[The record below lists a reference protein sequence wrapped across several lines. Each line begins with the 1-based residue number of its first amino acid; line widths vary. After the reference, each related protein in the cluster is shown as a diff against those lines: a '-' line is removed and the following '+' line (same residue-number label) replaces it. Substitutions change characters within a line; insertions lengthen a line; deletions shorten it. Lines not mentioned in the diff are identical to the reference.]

1 MKHRLKR
8 KEIFHI
14 NIVEKGNKKK
24 KKKKKKKNNELN
36 ITDIKNCTCYHFND
50 IININDLEF
59 DTNLLDEKPYE
70 KDLNISHCI

>member
-8 KEIFHI
+8 QGIFHI
-14 NIVEKGNKKK
+14 NIVKKTQKKK
-24 KKKKKKKNNELN
+24 TKNNELN
-36 ITDIKNCTCYHFND
+36 IIDIKNCTCYYFND